1 MVPKKAAE
9 PSDRSDTFG
18 VGSRATT
25 AARSGGGVAVLFAVA
40 PSGVLSCC
48 PPGESYK
55 KVRALSRFEFR
66 GAAFKASGFGFPP
79 SESLPFLVLFI

>member
-1 MVPKKAAE
+1 MGPKKAAE
-9 PSDRSDTFG
+9 PSDRSDTLG

-48 PPGESYK
+48 PRGESYK